1 MIRTRLTWI
10 EIYLVLKEMG
20 GKRLGFAGEVEEVEL
35 KYMFSL
41 S

>member
-1 MIRTRLTWI
+1 MIRTRLTWR
-10 EIYLVLKEMG
+10 EIYLVLKERRK
-20 GKRLGFAGEVEEVEL
+20 KRLIFTGEVEEVEL